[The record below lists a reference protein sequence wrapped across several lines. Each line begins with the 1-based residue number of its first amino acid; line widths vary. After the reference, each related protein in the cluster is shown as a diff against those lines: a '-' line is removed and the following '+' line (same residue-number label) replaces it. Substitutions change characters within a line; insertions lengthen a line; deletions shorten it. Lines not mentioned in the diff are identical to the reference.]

1 MQQMKI
7 VKVFQTEVICYIHC
21 QNRIILFIF
30 LLVNVTVSR
39 GILGTLKVICFFSAS
54 GILCQTRSIHQIE
67 KIAVV
72 GTKIQQ
78 GQSFRYTVGLQKQ
91 KVMIN
96 AKVSKRRRIPHEP
109 KKLQLKVGNPWVDR
123 VYDRKSVPGFLPF
136 EPFEF
141 GISWNLHQPYNAQ
154 SFYKNIVY

>member
-39 GILGTLKVICFFSAS
+39 GILGTLKVICIFSES

-78 GQSFRYTVGLQKQ
+78 GQSFRYTVGLQEQ
-91 KVMIN
+91 KVITMRTN
-96 AKVSKRRRIPHEP
+96 LLNWRN
-109 KKLQLKVGNPWVDR
+109 LGGFQLVR
-123 VYDRKSVPGFLPF
+123 TQCLTPF
-136 EPFEF
+136 WWYSSNQ
-141 GISWNLHQPYNAQ
+141 ITTSQIRTW
-154 SFYKNIVY
+154 